1 MSNGFS
7 LRCLNIIIT
16 KTDYPMNAVWFPIG
30 LIRAFHTLHQLHL
43 IAKNHI
49 LIPYDSMTEL
59 DYIFFKR
66 TI

>member
-1 MSNGFS
+1 MSNSFF

-30 LIRAFHTLHQLHL
+30 LIRAFHSLHQLHL
-43 IAKNHI
+43 IARHHI
-49 LIPYDSMTEL
+49 LIPYKSVMERI
-59 DYIFFKR
+59 YFFKR